1 MTKFSVPQLL
11 QKFSFKSALGWHS
24 INVEARVSA
33 LGTTF
38 VSGKSTCLTVTLQI
52 GFLVSKKQKRGTRS
66 SSHYLGFSH
75 TLLTSNPCTYNPRIS
90 CVSHIFTIVSVRI
103 EGKREQEQC
112 LLLCVYRMTTV
123 RKRRHQQALTVSLPS
138 PPIPAADFRHGNQHP
153 ASLPATSPDSPDIE
167 NLSDLEKLSI
177 LGHGSGGTV
186 YKVSHRQ
193 TSSVFALKVLR
204 FHGNTSAVPHHE
216 EEILKRVNSPFVVQ
230 CHAVLYKDDDL
241 CFVMEHMEMGSLHDV
256 LIANRVLPEVV
267 AAGVARCVLHGLQYL
282 HGMQIVHGD
291 IKPSN
296 LLVNAKGD
304 VKIADFGV
312 SKVVGGS
319 GIHDVSDICMGTC
332 AYMSP
337 ERFDPERWGGEGG
350 DGFAGDV
357 WSLGVV
363 VLECLVGH
371 YPLIGTEE
379 TPDWAALM
387 FAICF
392 KERPEMPD
400 SASLEF
406 CDFVGRCLEKDWK
419 RRGTVEELLGHPF
432 VNSEIL

>member
-1 MTKFSVPQLL
+1 MT
-11 QKFSFKSALGWHS
+11 A
-24 INVEARVSA
+24 
-33 LGTTF
+33 
-38 VSGKSTCLTVTLQI
+38 
-52 GFLVSKKQKRGTRS
+52 
-66 SSHYLGFSH
+66 
-75 TLLTSNPCTYNPRIS
+75 
-90 CVSHIFTIVSVRI
+90 
-103 EGKREQEQC
+103 
-112 LLLCVYRMTTV
+112 V
-123 RKRRHQQALTVSLPS
+123 RKRRHQQALMVSLP
-138 PPIPAADFRHGNQHP
+138 PPLIPAAEFRHGNQLP
-153 ASLPATSPDSPDIE
+153 ASMLATSPDIG

-177 LGHGSGGTV
+177 LGHGSGGIV
-186 YKVSHRQ
+186 YKVSHRH
-193 TSSVFALKVLR
+193 TSSVFALKVL
-204 FHGNTSAVPHHE
+204 NTSAIPHHE
-216 EEILKRVNSPFVVQ
+216 EEILKRVNSPFIVQ

-256 LIANRVLPEVV
+256 LLANRVLMEVV
-267 AAGVARCVLHGLQYL
+267 VAGVARCVLHGLQYL

-312 SKVVGGS
+312 SKVVGGNAMD
-319 GIHDVSDICMGTC
+319 DVSDICMGTC

-337 ERFDPERWGGEGG
+337 ERFDPERWGGGEGG

-387 FAICF
+387 LAICF

-400 SASLEF
+400 AASFEF
-406 CDFVGRCLEKDWK
+406 CDFVGRCLEKDWR